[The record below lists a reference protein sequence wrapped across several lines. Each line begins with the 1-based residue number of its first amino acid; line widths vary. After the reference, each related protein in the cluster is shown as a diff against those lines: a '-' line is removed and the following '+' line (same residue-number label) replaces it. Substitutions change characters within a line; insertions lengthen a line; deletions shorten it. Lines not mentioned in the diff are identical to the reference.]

1 MSFLIEVENHSNQTV
16 VGFLLVYCSADNL
29 LQISPGFQGLYV
41 CFLCHFVE
49 QDHCRRDC
57 SGSVL
62 GLRGCQPSQ
71 SVLCKQYNDRIP
83 NVLADFDC
91 HHSNCQIPNSLRLVL
106 NLLVHVLR
114 FWTWNA
120 YSGMCELGLGPC
132 HLRLWNFSGFASAAI
147 IRLWKRALLSRQRDK
162 RGTPSTLPVVLKQIK
177 SLQGSCFLLLKWC
190 WSKFEDEWVTSHVCS
205 QVLVGGLDPVRR
217 VTYGILCRD
226 VVCFLSFFPLSQVFE
241 AVRSF
246 NIFGSWTTAAICVLF
261 LLATLSLPLAQ
272 LCWQSEL
279 LCFFCAS
286 ARQSTITRLLL
297 IAILLHLLYVK
308 RWRKYVDSRWFE
320 CRSVIWISRKS
331 S

>member
-1 MSFLIEVENHSNQTV
+1 MSFLIEVEDHSNQTV

-49 QDHCRRDC
+49 QDHCRWDC

-190 WSKFEDEWVTSHVCS
+190 WSKFKDEWVTSHVCS

-226 VVCFLSFFPLSQVFE
+226 VVCVFILFSIE
-241 AVRSF
+241 SGVRSRE
-246 NIFGSWTTAAICVLF
+246 IFQHLWFLDHSSHLRFVPPGNPFVAFSSALLAVWVAVF
-261 LLATLSLPLAQ
+261 LLCRASVYNYEAPIDCDLASPPV
-272 LCWQSEL
+272 CEEVTEI
-279 LCFFCAS
+279 C
-286 ARQSTITRLLL
+286 R
-297 IAILLHLLYVK
+297 
-308 RWRKYVDSRWFE
+308 FE
-320 CRSVIWISRKS
+320 MIRV
-331 S
+331 